1 VQNAQRDALIDMDE
15 KHLGHSFVV
24 GSSGGASS
32 SLLSLLRPR
41 ISIKTAKATIKK
53 LITVLK
59 NMP

>member
-1 VQNAQRDALIDMDE
+1 VQNAQRDALIDMAE
-15 KHLGHSFVV
+15 KHLGHSLVV

-32 SLLSLLRPR
+32 SLLSLLIPR

>member
-1 VQNAQRDALIDMDE
+1 MDMVE
-15 KHLGHSFVV
+15 KHLGHALVV

-32 SLLSLLRPR
+32 SLLSWLIPR
-41 ISIKTAKATIKK
+41 ISIKTANATIRK